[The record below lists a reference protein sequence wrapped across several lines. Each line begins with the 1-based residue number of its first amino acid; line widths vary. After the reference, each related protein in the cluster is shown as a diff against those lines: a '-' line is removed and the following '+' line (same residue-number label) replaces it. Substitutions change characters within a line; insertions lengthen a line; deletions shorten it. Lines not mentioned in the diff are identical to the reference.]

1 MENCPEC
8 GWAVGLE
15 LNKKER
21 RGEEGKGGE
30 GKRGGEGQH
39 PLSLWLYFM
48 LGCCLTFTLTEHR
61 LCSVMLLVNC

>member
-21 RGEEGKGGE
+21 RGEEGKGKRGRGE
-30 GKRGGEGQH
+30 RRGRKRGRGECRGGEGR
-39 PLSLWLYFM
+39 
-48 LGCCLTFTLTEHR
+48 G
-61 LCSVMLLVNC
+61 